1 MIIVNILGGLG
12 NQMFTYACG
21 RRLAEKHHTELLLNL
36 SSFNNYKWP
45 YALDKFNIRAQIND
59 RINTRLFEIG
69 GRITNRLL
77 GRKTMVSVNGIKPVW
92 EYKAAFNPE
101 IIDLHDKVFL
111 DGYWASEK
119 YFKDI
124 ADVLRNEFTLREAI
138 SRNTMLWEDKIKSEE
153 MPISLHIRRGDYLES
168 DINRQIY
175 AQVPVSYYYNG
186 IELIRKNADISA
198 LFVFSNDIDWCK
210 ETFKFDIPVY
220 YVTGNDE
227 FHGYEDMY
235 LMSLCKHNIVAN
247 STFSWW
253 GAWLN
258 RYKEKV
264 VICPKK
270 FFNISDIWHDS
281 TDTWPEEWIQL

>member
-1 MIIVNILGGLG
+1 MIIVNVLGGLG

-21 RRLAEKHHTELLLNL
+21 RRLAEKFHTELLLNL
-36 SSFNNYKWP
+36 SSVNNYRWS
-45 YALDKFNIRAQIND
+45 YALDKFNIRAEVNN

-69 GRITNRLL
+69 GSITNRLL
-77 GRKTMVSVNGIKPVW
+77 GRKTMVSIKGIKPVW

-101 IIDLHDKVFL
+101 IIDLHDNVFL

-124 ADVLRNEFTLREAI
+124 ADILRNEFTLREAI

-210 ETFKFDIPVY
+210 EMFKFDIPVY

>member
-1 MIIVNILGGLG
+1 MIIVNVLGGLC

-21 RRLAEKHHTELLLNL
+21 RRLAEKFHTELLLNL
-36 SSFNNYKWP
+36 SSFNNYRWP
-45 YALDKFNIRAQIND
+45 YALDKFNIRAEVNN

-69 GRITNRLL
+69 GSITNRLL
-77 GRKTMVSVNGIKPVW
+77 GRKTMVSIKGIKPVW

-101 IIDLHDKVFL
+101 IIDLHDNVFL

-124 ADVLRNEFTLREAI
+124 ADILRNEFTLREAI

-281 TDTWPEEWIQL
+281 SDIWPEEWIEL